1 MTIKTIFLTVAFF
14 VILSLNAHA
23 QSVATSID
31 DFWAKA
37 GAAAN
42 ITGPGVYQG
51 QTTGHMTMGN
61 VFLRAPQK
69 TIHPMNIQLP
79 SYRAGCGGIDLFG
92 GGFSFINAN
101 EFIALGKSISTN
113 AVGFVFKLGLETI
126 TPVIAD
132 TIGDL
137 QTIANDI
144 NQMNINSCE
153 TSTALVGGLWPK
165 ADRASK
171 TICEQLG
178 TNTGVFSDYAAGRHG
193 CGSNGQRTSTLATAP
208 KSVQDQLPINTNIAW
223 SAISNHPFLS
233 SKSLPYKE
241 FMMSL
246 SGTYIIAGGAD
257 DDQAATFRSLPSVLE
272 KGMLTAFLDGG
283 RLQYYKCDELTKC
296 LNPTLT
302 NSELLTASQGFK
314 QHILD
319 KLTSM
324 YSRIKNNT
332 ALDASEKDLLNL
344 TSIPILKILNIYTAY
359 EESLAILDMHQYA
372 DVIAIEIMT
381 VWLVE
386 IYTEINKLGIQSSL
400 TESDAFA
407 KWQDSFKTT
416 RKEVEK
422 VQDSTLKKFKSILD
436 ILDRAQKLE
445 SHLAMSLT
453 DDIAGNFAFSK
464 KLSSGGF

>member
-1 MTIKTIFLTVAFF
+1 
-14 VILSLNAHA
+14 
-23 QSVATSID
+23 
-31 DFWAKA
+31 
-37 GAAAN
+37 
-42 ITGPGVYQG
+42 
-51 QTTGHMTMGN
+51 
-61 VFLRAPQK
+61 
-69 TIHPMNIQLP
+69 
-79 SYRAGCGGIDLFG
+79 
-92 GGFSFINAN
+92 
-101 EFIALGKSISTN
+101 
-113 AVGFVFKLGLETI
+113 
-126 TPVIAD
+126 
-132 TIGDL
+132 
-137 QTIANDI
+137 
-144 NQMNINSCE
+144 
-153 TSTALVGGLWPK
+153 
-165 ADRASK
+165 
-171 TICEQLG
+171 
-178 TNTGVFSDYAAGRHG
+178 
-193 CGSNGQRTSTLATAP
+193 
-208 KSVQDQLPINTNIAW
+208 
-223 SAISNHPFLS
+223 
-233 SKSLPYKE
+233 
-241 FMMSL
+241 MMSL

-283 RLQYYKCDELTKC
+283 SLQYYKCDELTKC

-344 TSIPILKILNIYTAY
+344 TSIPILKILNIYAAY

-400 TESDAFA
+400 TESKAF
-407 KWQDSFKTT
+407 KNWQVDFKLT
-416 RKEVEK
+416 RKEVER
-422 VQDSTLKKFKSILD
+422 VQDTTLKKFKSILD

-445 SHLAMSLT
+445 RHLAMSLT